1 MKLLTYI
8 KLLSLST
15 FVLFV
20 IVPEITAQYNF
31 KTEKKINCT
40 DVKSQDRTGTCWSF
54 ATASFLESELIR
66 MGHDNINLSE
76 MFIVRNIYKDKA
88 MNYVLR
94 QGKANFSQGSLSHD
108 LIRMTEKHGLITED
122 AYSGL
127 INGETKHDHSEMEA
141 GLKGFLDGI
150 RNSKKLSTKWKPAFT
165 SIIDSYMGAVPKQ
178 FMHNGKAYTP
188 QSFVETTKL
197 KTDNYISIG
206 SFTHHP
212 FYEEFILEIP
222 DNYSNGSFY
231 NVPLKEMMSVID
243 YAILAGYSIAWDGD
257 VSEKGF
263 SAKNGMALLPE
274 DAIREDLF
282 TNPGKEISVTQEN
295 RQANFENYSTTDDH
309 LMHIIGLALDQ
320 HGTKYYIIK
329 NSWGEI
335 SDYKGYL
342 YMSENYL
349 KMKTISVMLHKNGVP
364 SVSSKRLFKS
374 E

>member
-1 MKLLTYI
+1 MKLSPYI
-8 KLLSLST
+8 KSISLGAVILLTSVS
-15 FVLFV
+15 
-20 IVPEITAQYNF
+20 EISAQYNF

-40 DVKSQDRTGTCWSF
+40 EVKSQDRTGTCWSF

-88 MNYVLR
+88 MNYVMR
-94 QGKANFSQGSLSHD
+94 QGKANFSQGSLAHD

-122 AYSGL
+122 AYSGMVE
-127 INGETKHDHSEMEA
+127 GEVKHDHSEMEA
-141 GLKGFLDGI
+141 GLKGFLDGV
-150 RNSKKLSTKWKPAFT
+150 RKSKRLSTKWKPAFA
-165 SIIDSYMGAVPKQ
+165 SIIDTYMGPVPKQ
-178 FMHNGKAYTP
+178 FKHDGKNYTP
-188 QSFVETTKL
+188 KSFVETTKL

-212 FYEEFILEIP
+212 FYEEFILEVP

-231 NVPLKEMMSVID
+231 NVPLKEMMSIVD
-243 YAILAGYSIAWDGD
+243 YALLAGYSISWDGD

-263 SAKNGMALLPE
+263 SAKNGLALLPE
-274 DAIREDLF
+274 DSKREDLF
-282 TNPGKEISVTQEN
+282 KNPGKELYVTQEN
-295 RQANFENYSTTDDH
+295 RQRNFEDYSTTDDH
-309 LMHIIGLALDQ
+309 LMHVVGMALDQ
-320 HGTKYYIIK
+320 NGIKYYIIK

-342 YMSENYL
+342 YMSESYF
-349 KMKTISVMLHKNGVP
+349 KMKTISVMIHKDGLP
-364 SVSSKRLFKS
+364 SVSSKKLFDS